1 MKSLISINHKFM
13 SINPK
18 ELVELIKEYK
28 HTKGI
33 ECYIDFNSAIEM
45 KYLDD
50 VIYEAKKNNLII
62 QIHADADLPLFEQ
75 IAYMKELEKYSDELG
90 YPIIVTIHT
99 VYDENK
105 DISLKKSLEY
115 MSELI
120 KSIDSSK
127 LIIALE
133 NLNDSRGLDRL
144 EKEYITPMILN
155 DEKLYFTY
163 DIGHEL
169 ADYGNTTDLNEYLIE
184 EIKNIHL
191 HTHNNIKDHQPIYE
205 NDKYW
210 NEIIKS
216 LIFLINN
223 KYSGNIVYEYDLND
237 CRGETVKDRIK
248 DYLESI
254 DLVSEK
260 YN

>member
-1 MKSLISINHKFM
+1 MKSLISINNKFM
-13 SINPK
+13 DINPK
-18 ELVELIKEYK
+18 ELVELILEFK

-33 ECYIDFNSAIEM
+33 EAYINYENKDEM

-50 VIYEAKKNNLII
+50 LVYEINRNNLVM
-62 QIHADADLPLFEQ
+62 QIHANINLKLDKQ
-75 IAYMKELEKYSDELG
+75 ILYMKEIEKYADILG

-99 VYDENK
+99 VYDEDK
-105 DISLKKSLEY
+105 EKSLNKSIVY
-115 MSELI
+115 LSELI
-120 KSIDSSK
+120 KNIDNNK
-127 LIIALE
+127 IILSLE
-133 NLNDSRGLDRL
+133 NLDDSKDMDRL

-163 DIGHEL
+163 DIGHVL
-169 ADYGNTTDLNEYLIE
+169 SDYGNITDLNKYLVE

-191 HTHNNIKDHQPIYE
+191 HTFNGRKAHQPIYE

-210 NEIIKS
+210 NDIMKS

-223 KYSGNIVYEYDLND
+223 NYQGNIVYEYDLYD
-237 CRGETVKDRIK
+237 CIGESVKDK
-248 DYLESI
+248 LFDYLKSI

-260 YN
+260 YI